1 MIDLKLFVTEG
12 GTPARLQSFIAA
24 IRMRLESDPAFLAT
38 DAKVGIVA
46 LTALAVEIQLT
57 AYVDLGS
64 DKAESEARHALL
76 TDLMGVAE
84 ASGLTLSKGMERA
97 AK

>member
-1 MIDLKLFVTEG
+1 M
-12 GTPARLQSFIAA
+12 
-24 IRMRLESDPAFLAT
+24 
-38 DAKVGIVA
+38 GIGA